1 MERTELPT
9 RFRDLRQAA
18 GLTKTELARPR
29 YTVSYVSQIEAGRRS
44 PSPEAM
50 AFFADGLGGAADFLA
65 TGIPE
70 GVEEALRYRLEGA
83 RRALRERDH
92 EQALAILLG
101 VRVESERFG
110 LMRLHARALSLSG
123 EAQLAAG
130 RV

>member
-50 AFFADGLGGAADFLA
+50 AFFADRLGVAADFLA
-65 TGIPE
+65 TGIPQ
-70 GVEEALRYRLEGA
+70 GVEEALRYPLGGA
-83 RRALRERDH
+83 RRAPP
-92 EQALAILLG
+92 G
-101 VRVESERFG
+101 
-110 LMRLHARALSLSG
+110 RAPQQG
-123 EAQLAAG
+123 PAHPPRRPG
-130 RV
+130 RA